1 MRQEVQNSFVEGL
14 SSDLNPLIAQN
25 TVLTDCLNGTYITYN
40 GNDFTL
46 QNDMGNYGLQ
56 NCKLDPNYIPMGI
69 QEYAGIIYIVSY
81 NPITNKMQVGSYPS
95 PKTIFDSDQNAET
108 ESDITDI
115 IIPKGGDNLGMSTS
129 DKPMFDQTYFEYLI
143 VSKTIN
149 SIDIPINFYCVNYD
163 YIKNKGLLHQF
174 TSPNMDDIKLYPGD
188 EYYVYVEAD
197 TTPGADNT
205 QNLPSNITK
214 YGFQTL
220 QYYILSDDKKLY
232 NLSNYEI
239 NEQYV
244 QSNTSFKPV
253 QWEIPGYLTY
263 KTSIPNLYRCNLII
277 KSLGILRDHKTLYP
291 NAVTCSFYT
300 SIEIMDPDL
309 KEYLLENSDGDGYRL
324 KVRYSFYK
332 DKFNS
337 EDPAMIDL
345 KLPTGD
351 ESDLVNEITL
361 NRLND
366 LVYKNKN
373 SYENSYNYYNPIT
386 VGTFDNFIV
395 EDENK
400 IQTVRFTSSLEKYPD
415 MLCFARVE
423 AASNTELA
431 RSVFTSFNEFNTTT
445 SYETTNNGATI
456 IFSDE
461 NTGKAESDGQVFAIN
476 DDSVQITSWIP
487 QEEGETI
494 YNYNNLYIT
503 CVPYLE
509 YLPQGKEDGSGVN
522 PVTEIIYEQYRQ
534 TYTIPLSVLLG
545 MSSVNIGANKYWWK
559 THYNNFNR
567 TTENCYYELFF
578 DVSSKV
584 NDSSNQWHYILLSV
598 SDNNQL

>member
-95 PKTIFDSDQNAET
+95 PKTIFDSDKNTET

-115 IIPKGGDNLGMSTS
+115 IIPKGGDNLGMPTS
-129 DKPMFDQTYFEYLI
+129 DKPTFDQTYFDYLLA
-143 VSKTIN
+143 SETIKKDN
-149 SIDIPINFYCVNYD
+149 NTPINFYCVNYD

-197 TTPGADNT
+197 TTPGVDNT

-232 NLSNYEI
+232 SLSNYEI

-300 SIEIMDPDL
+300 SIEIMDTDL

-373 SYENSYNYYNPIT
+373 SYQNSNNYYNPIT

-423 AASNTELA
+423 AASDAELT
-431 RSVFTSFNEFNTTT
+431 RSIFTSFNEFNTTT

-461 NTGKAESDGQVFAIN
+461 NTGKAESDGQVFAID
-476 DDSVQITSWIP
+476 DDSVQITS
-487 QEEGETI
+487 
-494 YNYNNLYIT
+494 
-503 CVPYLE
+503 
-509 YLPQGKEDGSGVN
+509 
-522 PVTEIIYEQYRQ
+522 
-534 TYTIPLSVLLG
+534 
-545 MSSVNIGANKYWWK
+545 
-559 THYNNFNR
+559 
-567 TTENCYYELFF
+567 
-578 DVSSKV
+578 
-584 NDSSNQWHYILLSV
+584 
-598 SDNNQL
+598 